1 MNDPRQ
7 QEEHRLDHCLRGIE
21 HNIDL
26 AAADLRHFADEAQKA
41 KDHMWEARRDMDH
54 IDKIAIRQAIEQKL
68 RNADVLQ
75 QRHKK
80 LQKLRRSP
88 YFGRVDF
95 ARSTTPEGEVPFYI
109 GVHDFRDEVS
119 GQTVVY
125 DWRAPVSSLFYDF
138 EAGPASYQAP
148 GGMIHGAIGLKR
160 QFRITDGQLE
170 MMLDSSVNIIDE
182 VLQQELGRASDEGMK
197 NIVATIQRDQNAII
211 RDADAHTLIIQG
223 VAGSGKTSIALTGSL
238 SCSTASRRH

>member
-68 RNADVLQ
+68 KNADVLQ

-95 ARSTTPEGEVPFYI
+95 ARSATPEGEVPFYI
-109 GVHDFRDEVS
+109 GVHDFRDDVS

-148 GGMIHGAIGLKR
+148 GGVIHGAIGLKR

-223 VAGSGKTSIALTGSL
+223 VAGSGKTSI
-238 SCSTASRRH
+238 